1 MQENK
6 LTVLLGVGG
15 GIAAYKTIE
24 LASLI
29 KKAGYNVFASMT
41 ESACKFVTPL
51 TFESTTGN
59 IVSSSIFPAKND
71 ANKYNTFPHLYP
83 ATETDVYIIAPAT
96 ANLIAKIAHG
106 IGDNVVSANALSLPV
121 NSLRIFCPAMNVNMW
136 ENPVTQA
143 NVRIL
148 EESGWVRIGPESG
161 LQACGAIGF
170 GRMSEAKDIFS
181 KLSEL
186 LANRNKLNKKKVLI
200 FSGPTREYI
209 DSVRYISNAS
219 SGKMGKSLAE
229 TAANLGAEVEFITGV
244 VSEENLPRNSFIK
257 IHKISST
264 EEMFKKGQE
273 LFSKSDIIIFTAA
286 VSDYKP
292 MQAKENKIPSKMNE
306 LNLQLIPTVDI
317 SKELA
322 KTKKNNQICIGFSLD
337 KSIDNNKASEKL
349 TSKNLDGIVINSLE
363 SMNSETAEFNFISSD
378 GQLKSWGNISK
389 NKCAGNIFEFIIS
402 KS

>member
-121 NSLRIFCPAMNVNMW
+121 
-136 ENPVTQA
+136 
-143 NVRIL
+143 
-148 EESGWVRIGPESG
+148 
-161 LQACGAIGF
+161 
-170 GRMSEAKDIFS
+170 
-181 KLSEL
+181 
-186 LANRNKLNKKKVLI
+186 
-200 FSGPTREYI
+200 
-209 DSVRYISNAS
+209 
-219 SGKMGKSLAE
+219 
-229 TAANLGAEVEFITGV
+229 
-244 VSEENLPRNSFIK
+244 
-257 IHKISST
+257 
-264 EEMFKKGQE
+264 
-273 LFSKSDIIIFTAA
+273 
-286 VSDYKP
+286 
-292 MQAKENKIPSKMNE
+292 
-306 LNLQLIPTVDI
+306 
-317 SKELA
+317 
-322 KTKKNNQICIGFSLD
+322 
-337 KSIDNNKASEKL
+337 
-349 TSKNLDGIVINSLE
+349 
-363 SMNSETAEFNFISSD
+363 
-378 GQLKSWGNISK
+378 
-389 NKCAGNIFEFIIS
+389 
-402 KS
+402 